1 MRSDAAG
8 GWLSGIDNTAQQN
21 VHFLSDAEDFSIV
34 SEIIFGANFTS
45 ENRFSL
51 KSSSW
56 DIRKMRNVGD
66 CPKMTKNVTF
76 FPLW

>member
-1 MRSDAAG
+1 MNTGFFFIISLYERYSFGYSFLTEVRSDAAG

-51 KSSSW
+51 KSSS
-56 DIRKMRNVGD
+56 
-66 CPKMTKNVTF
+66 
-76 FPLW
+76 